1 MESTDSTANTG
12 STNSTGSTGT
22 TENTGNPRSALDGNE
37 AVNLAAEQA
46 KNTAHRNIPPLGL
59 DEIPLP
65 DDTAN
70 LREGPNLHDGLL
82 GLLPLVGVWHG
93 TGQAIG
99 AASGNTGATG
109 NANAENGTGNTEE
122 YAFGQQLVIS
132 HDGENYLKFDSR
144 IWRLD
149 ANGNPTGADQ
159 REIGFWRISLK
170 DEIEVTLTNSRGLVE
185 ILYGEPVNER
195 AWQLQSASTIATET
209 GPASH
214 GPGKRMYGLMPNNNL
229 GWVDERVA
237 AGSTQDDITFIP
249 YMSGELKRVAG

>member
-1 MESTDSTANTG
+1 MSENIENANDNAAASTHS
-12 STNSTGSTGT
+12 
-22 TENTGNPRSALDGNE
+22 GND

-46 KNTAHRNIPPLGL
+46 KNTAHRNIPSLGL

-65 DDTAN
+65 EDTAN
-70 LREGPNLHDGLL
+70 LRQGPNLHDGLL
-82 GLLPLVGVWHG
+82 GLLPLVGVWQG
-93 TGQAIG
+93 TGQA
-99 AASGNTGATG
+99 AELPASPD
-109 NANAENGTGNTEE
+109 EDPVE

-149 ANGNPTGADQ
+149 ADGNPTGADQ
-159 REIGFWRISLK
+159 RETGFWRISLK

-185 ILYGEPVNER
+185 ILYGSPLNER
-195 AWQLQSASTIATET
+195 AWQLTSASTIATEA
-209 GPASH
+209 GPANH

-237 AGSTQDDITFIP
+237 AGTAGDELVFIP
-249 YMSGELKRVAG
+249 YMSAELKRIAG